1 MVSCVVHFGG
11 DYGEIGAVV
20 LQQGNQSV
28 DIIVGPHGRLVTVG
42 PALSNFFILGVGELF
57 ESDGIDEGGD
67 G

>member
-1 MVSCVVHFGG
+1 MVSGVVHFGR

-28 DIIVGPHGRLVTVG
+28 DIIVGLDGRLVTVG
-42 PALSNFFILGVGELF
+42 AALCDFFILGVGKVF